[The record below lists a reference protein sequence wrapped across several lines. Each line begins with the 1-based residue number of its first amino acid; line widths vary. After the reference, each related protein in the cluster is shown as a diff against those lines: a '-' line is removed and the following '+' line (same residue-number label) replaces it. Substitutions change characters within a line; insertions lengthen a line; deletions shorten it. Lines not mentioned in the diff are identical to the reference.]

1 MNVQW
6 SRLLKQ
12 TKTLC
17 LALFLPKE
25 SSMHD
30 WVLCEQ
36 KKKKKSYMLQQNWVF
51 KSETAMTVAPKNSSY
66 WMNMH
71 QDYTLKYSLHMNNSI
86 ISYWPREL
94 LPRWLKGLRGIKH
107 SLRPLAVSLTK
118 LETFG
123 MLPDENEE
131 SGGINKGP
139 QTWGR
144 YHMQV

>member
-1 MNVQW
+1 MCSGQGY
-6 SRLLKQ
+6 SSKQKHCALHSFCLKNHRCMIGCCVS
-12 TKTLC
+12 K
-17 LALFLPKE
+17 
-25 SSMHD
+25 
-30 WVLCEQ
+30 

-71 QDYTLKYSLHMNNSI
+71 QDYTLKYSLHMNNSK